1 MKDWRRIVIKP
12 EDTIITALEVID
24 RGALQIALVVNE
36 IGQLTGTVTD
46 GNIRRGILKGI
57 GLDQSVELIMNPNP
71 VYISDKASHQQVLA
85 LMRQTKLRHI
95 PTVDDQGVLTGLY
108 TLEEL
113 LVQDKKDNLVVL
125 MAGGLGTRL
134 HPLTISCPK
143 PLLYIGDKPILERI
157 LESFVEQG
165 FYKFIISINY
175 RGEMIENHFGNG
187 ADWSVNIEYVREQSR
202 LGTAGALS
210 LIKQNINKPIIVM
223 NGDILTKVD
232 FGELLQFHQEA
243 QALATMCVR
252 EYTTEIPYGVVEI
265 TNNSL
270 TNIVEK
276 PVSKC
281 FTNAGIYV
289 LNPEILSYI
298 PENSYYDMP
307 DLFNSLI
314 ARKEKTAAFLIHDY
328 WIDIGRMD
336 DYERAIHE
344 YMEVIK

>member
-1 MKDWRRIVIKP
+1 MKDWRKIVVNP
-12 EDTIITALEVID
+12 DDTIIKVLEVID
-24 RGALQIALVVNE
+24 KGALQIALVVN
-36 IGQLTGTVTD
+36 QLGKLVGTVTD

-57 GLDQSVELIMNPNP
+57 GLNEPVKLIMNTKP
-71 VYISDKASHQQVLA
+71 VYISEKANHQQILA

-95 PTVDDQGVLTGLY
+95 PTVDDQGVLNGLY

-165 FYKFIISINY
+165 FYNFIISINY

-187 ADWSVNIEYVREQSR
+187 SDWSVNIEYLREQNR
-202 LGTAGALS
+202 MGTAGALS
-210 LIKQNINKPIIVM
+210 LIKQEIDKPIIVM

-232 FGELLQFHQEA
+232 FGELLQFHGET
-243 QALATMCVR
+243 QAVATMCVR

-265 TNNSL
+265 ENQRL
-270 TNIVEK
+270 TKIVEK
-276 PVSKC
+276 PVQKY
-281 FTNAGIYV
+281 FTNAGIYA
-289 LNPEILSYI
+289 LNPEVLAYI

-307 DLFNSLI
+307 DLFASLI
-314 ARKEKTAAFLIHDY
+314 ANHKKTAAFQIHDY
-328 WIDIGRMD
+328 WIDIGKMD

-344 YMEVIK
+344 HMMIQE